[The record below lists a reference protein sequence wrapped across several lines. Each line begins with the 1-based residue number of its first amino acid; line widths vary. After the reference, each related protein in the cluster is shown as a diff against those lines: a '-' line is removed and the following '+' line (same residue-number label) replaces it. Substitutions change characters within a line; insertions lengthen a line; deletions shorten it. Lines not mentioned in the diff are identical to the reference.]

1 MLVKNSLTVLQII
14 LTSGGAI
21 ALIIATVLSL
31 NQVTNIN
38 SKIGILDIDIAKLRD
53 GRIMGSI
60 VSINYGKDFVFRRI
74 ELLERNLMIIHN
86 QPESGIE
93 ELTKRAF
100 DKTGK
105 MAKQWSYWY
114 GGEEAEQLE
123 EETSNK
129 LMQIKKNTGLS
140 PLEKIDAAE
149 DVWQESMTKAN
160 ERLQNAQKQLQ
171 EKERQKKHL
180 ENDRQRLH
188 NQFIAWQLGGLVALA
203 LGGLIEG
210 FLRLSISKMN

>member
-1 MLVKNSLTVLQII
+1 MLLFT
-14 LTSGGAI
+14 
-21 ALIIATVLSL
+21 
-31 NQVTNIN
+31 
-38 SKIGILDIDIAKLRD
+38 
-53 GRIMGSI
+53 
-60 VSINYGKDFVFRRI
+60 
-74 ELLERNLMIIHN
+74 H
-86 QPESGIE
+86 
-93 ELTKRAF
+93 
-100 DKTGK
+100 
-105 MAKQWSYWY
+105 
-114 GGEEAEQLE
+114 E